1 MNPFPFSTDNKRY
14 RSLAYENSLQGIKA
28 YKAVIDAGFT
38 CPNIDGT
45 KGRGG
50 CIYCD
55 GGSGYFTASPE
66 VCVDKQIS
74 DELNRI
80 RKKHPEAQAIAYFQ
94 AHSNT
99 YAPVSK
105 LHTLF
110 ETALDHEGICGIS
123 IATRADCLDNDVLEY
138 LSDLNSRTRLTV
150 ELGLQTS
157 FDETAELINR
167 GHSFSKF
174 EE

>member
-1 MNPFPFSTDNKRY
+1 M
-14 RSLAYENSLQGIKA
+14 
-28 YKAVIDAGFT
+28 
-38 CPNIDGT
+38 
-45 KGRGG
+45 
-50 CIYCD
+50 
-55 GGSGYFTASPE
+55 
-66 VCVDKQIS
+66 CVDKQLS

-80 RKKHPEAQAIAYFQ
+80 REKHLDAQAIAYFQ

-105 LHTLF
+105 LGALF

-157 FDETAELINR
+157 FDERRSLLTAVTAFQNSKR
-167 GHSFSKF
+167 GFCHLKRVEFA
-174 EE
+174 